1 MRALPIT
8 IAFVGVLGAA
18 VAQDAAAPIVVPAV
32 VEPGPAAVGSSMPT
46 AADTVKASKP
56 LARQP
61 ISSEDARRMM
71 MLLMMRDAAS
81 GFPAILLRPA
91 E

>member
-46 AADTVKASKP
+46 AADTVKAS
-56 LARQP
+56 
-61 ISSEDARRMM
+61 
-71 MLLMMRDAAS
+71 
-81 GFPAILLRPA
+81 
-91 E
+91 